1 MTIRVLIAD
10 DQDLVRQGLE
20 TIVAAHENLEV
31 VATAGNGRE
40 AVRLA
45 AELSPDVVLM
55 DIRMPEMDGL
65 ESTRIL
71 LARPEVTSRVL
82 VLTTFDA
89 DEYVLAALRAG
100 ASGFLLKDV
109 PRRRL
114 VEAIHAVHGGELLL
128 SPTITRR
135 LVERHLD
142 HPGPRPTDTA
152 TLERLSDREL
162 DVLRLVA
169 TGHANREIADALH
182 LSESTVKTHVGALL
196 AKLDARDRVHLVIFG
211 YDVGLVVPGDTGADA
226 ARGTDVRE
234 QRR

>member
-1 MTIRVLIAD
+1 MNVRVLIAD

-20 TIVAAHENLEV
+20 TIVSAEPDLKV
-31 VATAGNGRE
+31 VATAGTGRE
-40 AVRLA
+40 AIHLA
-45 AELSPDVVLM
+45 AELRPDVVLM

-65 ESTRIL
+65 EATRLL
-71 LARPEVTSRVL
+71 LARPEVSSRVI

-114 VEAIHAVHGGELLL
+114 VEAIHAVHDGEVLL
-128 SPTITRR
+128 SPVITRR
-135 LVERHLD
+135 LVERHLE
-142 HPGPRPTDTA
+142 HPTHRPEDTA
-152 TLERLSDREL
+152 ALAQLSGREV

-169 TGHANREIADALH
+169 TGRANREIANALH

-196 AKLDARDRVHLVIFG
+196 TKLGARDRVHLVIFG
-211 YDVGLVVPGDTGADA
+211 YDVGLVVPGD
-226 ARGTDVRE
+226 AR
-234 QRR
+234 Q

>member
-1 MTIRVLIAD
+1 MTVRVLIAD

-20 TIVAAHENLEV
+20 TIVSAHPDLKV
-31 VATAGNGRE
+31 VATAGTGRE
-40 AVRLA
+40 AIHLA
-45 AELSPDVVLM
+45 AELRPDVVLM

-65 ESTRIL
+65 EATRLL
-71 LARPEVTSRVL
+71 LARPEVSSRVI

-114 VEAIHAVHGGELLL
+114 VEAIHAVHDGEVLL
-128 SPTITRR
+128 SPVITRR
-135 LVERHLD
+135 LVERHLE
-142 HPGPRPTDTA
+142 HPARPEDTTA
-152 TLERLSDREL
+152 LAQLSGREI

-169 TGHANREIADALH
+169 TGHANREIANALH

-196 AKLDARDRVHLVIFG
+196 TKLRARDRVHLVIFG
-211 YDVGLVVPGDTGADA
+211 YDVGLVVPGDAG
-226 ARGTDVRE
+226 
-234 QRR
+234 Q

>member
-1 MTIRVLIAD
+1 MTVRVLIAD

-20 TIVAAHENLEV
+20 TIVSAQPDLQV
-31 VATAGNGRE
+31 VATASTGRE
-40 AVRLA
+40 AIHLA
-45 AELSPDVVLM
+45 AELRPDVVLM

-65 ESTRIL
+65 EATRLL
-71 LARPEVTSRVL
+71 LARSEVSSRVI

-114 VEAIHAVHGGELLL
+114 VDAIHAVHDGEVLL
-128 SPTITRR
+128 SPAITRR
-135 LVERHLD
+135 LVERHLE
-142 HPGPRPTDTA
+142 RPAQRPEDTA
-152 TLERLSDREL
+152 ALDRLSGREI

-169 TGHANREIADALH
+169 TGHANREIADTLH

-196 AKLDARDRVHLVIFG
+196 TKLRVRDRVHLVIFG
-211 YDVGLVVPGDTGADA
+211 YDVGLVVPGDAG
-226 ARGTDVRE
+226 R
-234 QRR
+234 